1 MKALPILLLNL
12 TLSLAWAFAKGS
24 LTAGRLAEGFV
35 LGFLALALTGRAIGA
50 DVYLRKTLALGR
62 LLAYF
67 VRDLVLANLR
77 VAFDIVTPHHY
88 MRPGVVAIPLDVETD
103 LEITLMGNLITLT
116 PGTLALDVAADRR
129 TMYIHFMYIKD
140 PAEVRREIKDGLE
153 KRILELMR

>member
-12 TLSLAWAFAKGS
+12 TLSLAWAFAAGD
-24 LTAGRLAEGFV
+24 LTARRLAEGFV
-35 LGFLALALTGRAIGA
+35 LGFIALALTGRATGA
-50 DVYLRKTLALGR
+50 DVYLRKSLALAK
-62 LLAYF
+62 LIAYF
-67 VRDLVLANLR
+67 LKDLVAANLR

-103 LEITLMGNLITLT
+103 IEITLLGNLITLT

-129 TMYIHFMYIKD
+129 TMYIHSMYIKD
-140 PAEVRREIKDGLE
+140 PDELRREIKSGLE

>member
-12 TLSLAWAFAKGS
+12 TLSIAWAFAAGD
-24 LTAGRLAEGFV
+24 LTAGRLAEGFF
-35 LGFLALALTGRAIGA
+35 LGFLSLALTGRAIGA
-50 DVYLRKTLALGR
+50 DVYLRKTIALAR
-62 LLAYF
+62 LTGYF
-67 VRDLVLANLR
+67 LKDLLVANMR

-88 MRPGVVAIPLDVETD
+88 MRPGVVAIPLEVETD

-129 TMYIHFMYIKD
+129 TMYIHSMYIKD
-140 PAEVRREIKDGLE
+140 PAQLRREIKGGLE